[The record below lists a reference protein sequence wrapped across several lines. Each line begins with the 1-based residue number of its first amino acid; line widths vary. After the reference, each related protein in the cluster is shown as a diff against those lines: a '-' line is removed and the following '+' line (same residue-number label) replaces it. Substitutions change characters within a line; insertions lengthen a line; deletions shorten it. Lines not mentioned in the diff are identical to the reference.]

1 MLIFDYNLVSIRNFF
16 GGFKEKASKVK
27 FVDKKYEKDDY
38 INLKK
43 KDGTSEGNKEAKK
56 EDTSEDNNKI
66 KILDFMKNSSLND
79 IEDNKK
85 VRRTRNSLEVSGQ
98 RSVLACAPHEMHEV
112 MEGHA

>member
-1 MLIFDYNLVSIRNFF
+1 LEVLR
-16 GGFKEKASKVK
+16 KKASKVK

-43 KDGTSEGNKEAKK
+43 KDGASEGNKESKK
-56 EDTSEDNNKI
+56 DDISEDNNKI

-85 VRRTRNSLEVSGQ
+85 EKDNQLKDNIKINRF
-98 RSVLACAPHEMHEV
+98 
-112 MEGHA
+112 